1 MTLTIKNDDVIRD
14 YLNTASV
21 QTDNVCRVDPT
32 IKTDNVNDSPVQL
45 AAERDYVNILS
56 LFAEHVAENTSS
68 GIKIRLLR
76 LIIECEEKQD
86 GPVEVF
92 KKQLGDLSAFE
103 VFNIKYERQLYY

>member
-32 IKTDNVNDSPVQL
+32 IKTDNVSDSPVQL

-56 LFAEHVAENTSS
+56 LFAEHVAESTSS
-68 GIKIRLLR
+68 GIKIRLLK
-76 LIIECEEKQD
+76 LIIECEERQD

-92 KKQLGDLSAFE
+92 KKQSHGTT
-103 VFNIKYERQLYY
+103 Y

>member
-1 MTLTIKNDDVIRD
+1 MGDILTFTIKNDHVISD
-14 YLNTASV
+14 NYNTANV

-32 IKTDNVNDSPVQL
+32 IKTDNVSDSPVQL

-68 GIKIRLLR
+68 GIKIRLLK

-92 KKQLGDLSAFE
+92 KKQLADLSASE
-103 VFNIKYERQLYY
+103 VFQH